1 MRNYLSQTDHTSD
14 AEADMIACMKPL
26 TEEELQDRLAK
37 TPVWKLDDGNLVR
50 EWTFADFPAAIAFV
64 QQVAVLAQQAEHHPD
79 IDIRYNRVR
88 LALSTHDEGGI
99 TERDFAL
106 AGVISAVRLP

>member
-1 MRNYLSQTDHTSD
+1 
-14 AEADMIACMKPL
+14 MKPL
-26 TEEELQDRLAK
+26 TANELKESLAK
-37 TPVWKLDDGNLVR
+37 TEAWTLDDGNLVR

-64 QQVAVLAQQAEHHPD
+64 QQVAILAEQAEHHPD

-88 LALSTHDEGGI
+88 LALSTHDAGGI

-106 AGVISAVRLP
+106 AGLISAVRPS